1 MPGVASAAGSGIW
14 SRRRDEITFD
24 RLQKVPSRALCFVRS
39 LCSIWVMWI
48 GARSVLLTRRCFWDE
63 AGALPLRLDC
73 LVALSS

>member
-39 LCSIWVMWI
+39 QSSIWVVGI
-48 GARSVLLTRRCFWDE
+48 GGGGGGGYGPCCPGVVSGTK
-63 AGALPLRLDC
+63 
-73 LVALSS
+73 LVP

>member
-39 LCSIWVMWI
+39 QSSIWVVGI
-48 GARSVLLTRRCFWDE
+48 GGGGGGGTAPAAPALLLGRSWCPDP
-63 AGALPLRLDC
+63 PLD
-73 LVALSS
+73 